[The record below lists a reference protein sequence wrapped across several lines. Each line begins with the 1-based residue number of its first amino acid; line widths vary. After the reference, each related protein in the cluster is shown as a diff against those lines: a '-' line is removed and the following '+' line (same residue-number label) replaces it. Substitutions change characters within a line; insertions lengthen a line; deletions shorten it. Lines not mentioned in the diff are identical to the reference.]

1 MKVELPYEIGAFVK
15 VIEEEFERRNLVTGP
30 KPLYGSVVAYTVT
43 SETEYL
49 IWVSGYKEAWSGE
62 FLQKEVIPLTEAEIE
77 MLITER
83 G

>member
-1 MKVELPYEIGAFVK
+1 MKVELPYKIGTMVK
-15 VIEEEFERRNLVTGP
+15 VIEKDFERENLIEKY

-62 FLQKEVIPLTEAEIE
+62 FLQKEIIPLTEAEIE